1 MRSVKKADQW
11 SGFALLLLAVAM
23 IWAALGL
30 PLGDLHKP
38 GPGFFPFWLG
48 VIMGA
53 MSIGLIVQTTLA
65 KRSAL
70 TIRDILEEDVRW
82 RKVLLVLAA
91 LILYAFLMDTIGF
104 LIVTFLLMVA
114 LLRFIEPQPWK
125 AVFGWALAGSVG
137 SYLIFEVWM
146 KLRLPKGFLGI

>member
-1 MRSVKKADQW
+1 MKKADQW
-11 SGFALLLLAVAM
+11 SGIVLSILAAGM

-30 PLGDLHKP
+30 PFGDIHKP

-53 MSIGLIVQTTLA
+53 MSIGLFVQTTLT
-65 KRSAL
+65 KRSVR
-70 TIRDILEEDVRW
+70 TIGNILEQDVRW
-82 RKVLLVLAA
+82 SKVLLVLAA
-91 LILYAFLMDTIGF
+91 LIFYAFLMDDIGF
-104 LIVTFLLMVA
+104 LIVTFLLMVV

-125 AVFGWALAGSVG
+125 GVIGWALAGSAG

-146 KLRLPKGFLGI
+146 KLRLPKGLLGI